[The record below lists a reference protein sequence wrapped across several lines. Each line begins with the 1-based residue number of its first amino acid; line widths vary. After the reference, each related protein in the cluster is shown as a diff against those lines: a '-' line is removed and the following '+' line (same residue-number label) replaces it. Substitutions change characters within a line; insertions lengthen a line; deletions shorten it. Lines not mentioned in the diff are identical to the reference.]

1 MAGKKKIGVLALQG
15 AFIEHLK
22 ILSKPKLNCQ
32 GVLIKHKKQMEDL
45 DGLIIP
51 GGEST
56 TIGKLMLEYNL
67 VNPIKERAKAGMSIM
82 GTCAGLI
89 LLAKKLKGEDPP
101 YLLDLIDIQVERN
114 AYGSQINSFERR
126 LNIASIDINDFPAVF
141 IRAPQIVQTGDKVN
155 ILARHENN
163 AVLAKQENI
172 LVSSFHPELTNDLR
186 IHQYFL
192 NMTHTQ

>member
-15 AFIEHLK
+15 ALIEHLK
-22 ILSKPKLNCQ
+22 ILSNPKLNCQ
-32 GVLIKHKKQMEDL
+32 VVPVKHNKQIEDL

-56 TIGKLMLEYNL
+56 TIGKLMMEYNL
-67 VNPIKERAKAGMSIM
+67 INPIKKKAKAGMSIM

-89 LLAKKLKGEDPP
+89 ILAKKVKAKNPP
-101 YLLDLIDIQVERN
+101 YLLELIDIQVERN
-114 AYGSQINSFERR
+114 AYGGQINSFEGE
-126 LNIASIDINDFPAVF
+126 LNIASININGFPAVF
-141 IRAPQIVQTGDKVN
+141 IRAPQIVKTGDKVD
-155 ILARHENN
+155 ILARHENKT
-163 AVLAKQENI
+163 VLAKQGNI

-192 NMTHTQ
+192 NMTQY